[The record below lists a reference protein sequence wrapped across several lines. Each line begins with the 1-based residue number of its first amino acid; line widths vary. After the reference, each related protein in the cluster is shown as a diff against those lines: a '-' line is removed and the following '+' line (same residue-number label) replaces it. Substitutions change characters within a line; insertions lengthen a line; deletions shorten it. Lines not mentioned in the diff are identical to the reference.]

1 MWCADNVGNSVKTVI
16 CPRRPLTPS
25 TAPGRARAARG
36 QQRGTIY
43 WQTGRVCLQ
52 PGGLLCGSRP
62 PPQLKGWRS
71 GWTPPARTRRAK
83 GNGHRT
89 LPALNIPSGAWGG
102 VRGGAEFYLML
113 CHQFAM
119 DLNQARCDRWP
130 SALAVVMVWEKAGG
144 GVAAWAERRGG
155 TLADWGCSTGFQ
167 RPNQSPGLPNP
178 LLVSPV
184 RRPLSVCVVA
194 CAFSRI
200 RYCSVLRTNIIS

>member
-1 MWCADNVGNSVKTVI
+1 MGESFPKVTVACGDRSHGNWRVPGGDDAADLFVAIRTSFRNDCSDQNLKLHTYIGTVI

-89 LPALNIPSGAWGG
+89 LPDSTNFPSGAWGG
-102 VRGGAEFYLML
+102 VRGGAEFYFML
-113 CHQFAM
+113 CHQSVMGLLYTRRSAWSRRATRTVVTGGPQ
-119 DLNQARCDRWP
+119 LWRW
-130 SALAVVMVWEKAGG
+130 
-144 GVAAWAERRGG
+144 
-155 TLADWGCSTGFQ
+155 
-167 RPNQSPGLPNP
+167 
-178 LLVSPV
+178 
-184 RRPLSVCVVA
+184 
-194 CAFSRI
+194 
-200 RYCSVLRTNIIS
+200 

>member
-1 MWCADNVGNSVKTVI
+1 MARGSPYRKLLWRAVTVHAVTGGCLVVMTDGDFVNGVPLQALYADNFCTSVKTVI

-102 VRGGAEFYLML
+102 VRGGAEFYFML
-113 CHQFAM
+113 CHQSEM
-119 DLNQARCDRWP
+119 
-130 SALAVVMVWEKAGG
+130 
-144 GVAAWAERRGG
+144 
-155 TLADWGCSTGFQ
+155 
-167 RPNQSPGLPNP
+167 GLYP
-178 LLVSPV
+178 
-184 RRPLSVCVVA
+184 
-194 CAFSRI
+194 
-200 RYCSVLRTNIIS
+200 

>member
-1 MWCADNVGNSVKTVI
+1 MQQAAEGKERCEKRRVLASVDRYDGIGSWPRVHCQRESLPKVAVACGDRSHGNWRVPGGDGRRGGCRRSVCHWQASTLTATPDFRTVI

-89 LPALNIPSGAWGG
+89 LPAAPIFPVAPGAGYE
-102 VRGGAEFYLML
+102 GALSFIL
-113 CHQFAM
+113 CYATSS
-119 DLNQARCDRWP
+119 RW
-130 SALAVVMVWEKAGG
+130 
-144 GVAAWAERRGG
+144 
-155 TLADWGCSTGFQ
+155 T
-167 RPNQSPGLPNP
+167 
-178 LLVSPV
+178 
-184 RRPLSVCVVA
+184 
-194 CAFSRI
+194 
-200 RYCSVLRTNIIS
+200 

>member
-1 MWCADNVGNSVKTVI
+1 MASGSPFRRLLWRAVTVHAVTGGCLVVMTDGDFVNGVPLQALYADNFCTSVKTEI

-89 LPALNIPSGAWGG
+89 LPAAPIFPVAPGAGYE
-102 VRGGAEFYLML
+102 GALSFYFML

-119 DLNQARCDRWP
+119 DLNQARRDRWP
-130 SALAVVMVWEKAGG
+130 SALAVVMV
-144 GVAAWAERRGG
+144 
-155 TLADWGCSTGFQ
+155 
-167 RPNQSPGLPNP
+167 
-178 LLVSPV
+178 
-184 RRPLSVCVVA
+184 
-194 CAFSRI
+194 
-200 RYCSVLRTNIIS
+200 